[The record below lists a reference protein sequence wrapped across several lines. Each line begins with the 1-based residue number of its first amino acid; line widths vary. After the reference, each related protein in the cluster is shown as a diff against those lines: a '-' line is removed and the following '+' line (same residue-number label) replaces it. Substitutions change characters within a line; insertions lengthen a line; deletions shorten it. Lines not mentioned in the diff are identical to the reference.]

1 MCVYAILI
9 HINLYIHAYV
19 GPSLGTHSSSSR
31 SKNTLCTS
39 NVCTLH
45 TCIHDDAHMWWCIYV
60 SFKPSVLLPHSAS
73 YCCSTQQARLQN
85 ALCINSYTHD
95 MHKIFQMR
103 EHDVTH
109 IYEHVYILVLFKGSL
124 LVPHSASHSAICA
137 QWWPRTRYIN
147 IHGIVY
153 IYVGLIFFTHLKNRV
168 HFCNLQQLQVAKCTV
183 FRV

>member
-60 SFKPSVLLPHSAS
+60 SFKRSVLLPHSAS
-73 YCCSTQQARLQN
+73 QIAKCAVYRL
-85 ALCINSYTHD
+85 CVYD

-153 IYVGLIFFTHLKNRV
+153 IYVGLIFFTHLKNTV

-183 FRV
+183 LRV